1 MTAHHRNPAPGR
13 VSGAENAPTARAVRR
28 VGPDYP
34 LMRVHRTGPYQL
46 TIADVAAHSGLPPE
60 LVRRLVALGLVDAER
75 DARGRLWFRPSA
87 PSAIA
92 RVRRLRDGLCLNYVA
107 VGVVV
112 DLLDRV
118 ERLETALRRSERAA
132 KEPTTWT

>member
-1 MTAHHRNPAPGR
+1 MTAERRSPAEGT
-13 VSGAENAPTARAVRR
+13 GQAGTRAA
-28 VGPDYP
+28 YP
-34 LMRVHRTGPYQL
+34 LVRIYRTSPSPYQL
-46 TIADVAAHSGLPPE
+46 TMAGVASRSGLPPE
-60 LVRRLVALGLVDAER
+60 LVTRFVALGLVDAER

-92 RVRRLRDGLCLNYVA
+92 RVLRLRDGLCLNYA
-107 VGVVV
+107 AIGVVL
-112 DLLDRV
+112 DLLDRI

>member
-1 MTAHHRNPAPGR
+1 MRAKRPSPAEGT
-13 VSGAENAPTARAVRR
+13 GQAGTRAA
-28 VGPDYP
+28 YP
-34 LMRVHRTGPYQL
+34 LVRVYRTGPSPYRL
-46 TIADVAAHSGLPPE
+46 PMATVAGRSGLPPE
-60 LVRRLVALGLVDAER
+60 LVSRFVALGLVDAER

-92 RVRRLRDGLCLNYVA
+92 QVQRLRDGLCLNYA
-107 VGVVV
+107 AIGVVL
-112 DLLDRV
+112 DLLDRI